1 MGYDVYLSFTAD
13 VPDEETGERLREA
26 FFTSDNFGPTLYV
39 ESVDTSIYGSW
50 EGRNRDEHTV
60 TAWLQALADQFQVT
74 FDVHYES
81 DYNDAPRHFFVGVDA
96 AVHEA
101 SYCLEQLDHIL
112 ERLNQQDDV
121 IQTVIDQFA
130 DGGEHLRAQLTHLL
144 TQFNTQ

>member
-26 FFTSDNFGPTLYV
+26 FFTPDNFGPTLYV
-39 ESVDTSIYGSW
+39 ESVDTSIYGTW

-60 TAWLQALADQFQVT
+60 AAWLQPLADQFQVT

-81 DYNDAPRHFFVGVDA
+81 DYDDGSRRFFVGVDA
-96 AVHEA
+96 TLHEA
-101 SYCLEQLDHIL
+101 SYGLEQLDHIL

-121 IQTVIDQFA
+121 AQAAIGQFA
-130 DGGEHLRAQLTHLL
+130 DGGERLRTRLEHLL
-144 TQFNTQ
+144 HQLNTQ